1 MPDAVETIAACPK
14 TLYNGRD
21 VLNSASI
28 AIVQRQQQTDAGAA
42 AEAAA
47 AATVIGVPPEIFA
60 LQTNWCWG
68 GNLQGKGFLI
78 HINGQ
83 WASNP
88 QSLDQAW
95 FLLTRLKAKDAVQE
109 PEL

>member
-1 MPDAVETIAACPK
+1 LPDAVETIAACPK

-28 AIVQRQQQTDAGAA
+28 AIVQRQQQT
-42 AEAAA
+42 AAA